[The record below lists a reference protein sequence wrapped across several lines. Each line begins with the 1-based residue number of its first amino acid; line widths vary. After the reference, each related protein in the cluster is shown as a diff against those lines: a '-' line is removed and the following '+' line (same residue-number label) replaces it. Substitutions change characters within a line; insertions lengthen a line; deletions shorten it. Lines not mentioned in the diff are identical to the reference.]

1 MSKSNISND
10 KAQTVESG
18 TAERPTS
25 SGRRRF
31 LTNTGMFSAGLVGST
46 LLAACNSNNNDNVAI
61 ASNSNNVYIGG
72 PSDADILNF
81 ALNLEYLEAQYYL
94 YAVTG
99 NGLQPKDMGS
109 NPGSV
114 IVPGTTKVDFS
125 TNKLLGLYAAE
136 IAQDE
141 LHHVQL
147 LRSALGTSAVDQP
160 AIDLKNSFAALGG
173 LIGVPNFDP
182 FSSPTNFLLG
192 AFIFEDV
199 GVTAYHGGAPFIKS
213 RAYLDAAAGIL
224 AVEAYHAGLIRTF
237 LTAADYNAGNTTF
250 TDLADKISAVR
261 DAVDGTTSS
270 KADYANGLPPIAAN
284 DDQGISINTTGVD
297 IYGSNYPATNIVP
310 ADANGLVYNR
320 SIAQVHNVVYAT
332 AAQVSKGGFFPNGT
346 NLPSN
351 LKMSANNNGG

>member
-1 MSKSNISND
+1 MSKENKID
-10 KAQTVESG
+10 TDVQV
-18 TAERPTS
+18 ERPTS

-46 LLAACNSNNNDNVAI
+46 LLAACNGNNSSNAAFASNNNNAE
-61 ASNSNNVYIGG
+61 IGG
-72 PSDADILNF
+72 PPDEAILNF

-94 YAVTG
+94 YGVTG
-99 NGLQPKDMGS
+99 NGLQPKDMGA
-109 NPGSV
+109 NPGAV
-114 IVPGTTKVDFS
+114 TIKGNPKVDFS
-125 TNKLLGLYAAE
+125 GNKLLGLYAAE

-147 LRSALGTSAVDQP
+147 LRSALGKSAADQP
-160 AIDLKNSFAALGG
+160 ALDLKNSFAFLGNA
-173 LIGVPNFDP
+173 IGVPNFDP
-182 FSSPTNFLLG
+182 FASPTNFLLG

-250 TDLADKISAVR
+250 TDLANKISGVR
-261 DAVDGTTSS
+261 DSVDGTKSDPTGVPSLH
-270 KADYANGLPPIAAN
+270 AD

-310 ADANGLVYNR
+310 TDANGIAYDR
-320 SIAQVHNVVYAT
+320 TIAQVNNVVYAT
-332 AAQVSKGGFFPNGT
+332 ANQVGKGGFFPNGT
-346 NLPSN
+346 DIPGHKDLS
-351 LKMSANNNGG
+351 MSADNSTTP